1 MVFEK
6 LFSAKSLTKQFV
18 LYIVAICFLFFIPI
32 GLNAQEI
39 KDIDPEYQKVINNEA
54 GVFVDGEF
62 LFQVKGIASFS
73 AQKRASIIEARIVS
87 AASNY
92 AIHPDSVRIISLT
105 DRVQV
110 FAGSVFIL
118 NIFEIDAKSEGIS
131 RESLALLVKFNIS
144 KAIRQYRFE
153 RSSPVL
159 IKNFIWTFGAFL
171 LLLVTIFILIRIVRK
186 LNLGLQR
193 KIKAKIDSVENIS
206 FNLIRSNQLWNAV
219 ALLFR
224 AIRTVLIIIA
234 VAVFLQYTLA
244 LFPWTHSFASY
255 ALHLVLDPVTKIGF
269 GIIKFTPSL
278 IFLIIIYFSSRYV
291 LSLIKL
297 FFSGIEQGGI
307 VINGFDKDWS
317 SATYKIVRLFVVLI
331 ALVIAFPYIP
341 GSDTSA
347 FKGLS
352 VFIGVLFSLGSSSF
366 ISNLIAGYSMTYRA
380 AFKKGDRIKVD
391 EIVGF
396 VEEQKLLVTRLRSL
410 KNEEIIIPNSALL
423 NSNIMNYSTLSK
435 GRGLIIHTTVGIGYE
450 TPWRQVDAMLM
461 LAADKTNGLLK
472 DPAPFVLKHSL
483 GDFAVNYEINA
494 YCVDASKLHLYYN
507 ELIQNILD
515 VFNENNVQIMTPA
528 YESDPESP
536 KLVPKD
542 QWDSPLVNES

>member
-1 MVFEK
+1 
-6 LFSAKSLTKQFV
+6 
-18 LYIVAICFLFFIPI
+18 
-32 GLNAQEI
+32 
-39 KDIDPEYQKVINNEA
+39 
-54 GVFVDGEF
+54 
-62 LFQVKGIASFS
+62 
-73 AQKRASIIEARIVS
+73 
-87 AASNY
+87 
-92 AIHPDSVRIISLT
+92 
-105 DRVQV
+105 
-110 FAGSVFIL
+110 
-118 NIFEIDAKSEGIS
+118 
-131 RESLALLVKFNIS
+131 
-144 KAIRQYRFE
+144 
-153 RSSPVL
+153 
-159 IKNFIWTFGAFL
+159 
-171 LLLVTIFILIRIVRK
+171 
-186 LNLGLQR
+186 
-193 KIKAKIDSVENIS
+193 
-206 FNLIRSNQLWNAV
+206 
-219 ALLFR
+219 
-224 AIRTVLIIIA
+224 VLIIIA

-528 YESDPESP
+528 YESDPETP